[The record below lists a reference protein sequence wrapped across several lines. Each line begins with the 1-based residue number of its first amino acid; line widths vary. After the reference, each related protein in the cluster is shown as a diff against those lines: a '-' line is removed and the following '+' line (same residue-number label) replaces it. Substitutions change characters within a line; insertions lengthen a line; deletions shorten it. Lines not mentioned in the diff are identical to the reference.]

1 MEFGLCG
8 ISYDQQKRFSVLYK
22 NVQVAEFIPDLIA
35 FDSVIVDAKAIDG
48 ITDHERGKMISY
60 LRITKLKVGLIIN
73 FKRAKLEWERIVLSD
88 HSR

>member
-1 MEFGLCG
+1 M
-8 ISYDQQKRFSVLYK
+8 
-22 NVQVAEFIPDLIA
+22 QVAEFIPDLIA

-48 ITDHERGKMISY
+48 ISDHERGQMISY

-88 HSR
+88 HLR